1 MCGYSE
7 MCFNIAEAA
16 QRGWV
21 NADVE
26 KFYLEGV
33 TASLRFYG
41 INQGTKLPRLNLE
54 SRLIK
59 LIGTSF
65 RAY

>member
-41 INQGTKLPRLNLE
+41 INQGTKMKVKINGSTL
-54 SRLIK
+54 K
-59 LIGTSF
+59 VG
-65 RAY
+65 